1 MGNAKKLLGNKNVVT
16 LLGMILVVV
25 VLYLF
30 YIYNVKTAVDSV
42 SIPIANRNIEPMTEI
57 QASMISKV
65 DVPKAALRGNVI
77 YAESQVTNG
86 MFSGVNSYIP
96 NGSFFYY
103 SSTESA
109 GNIVSKD
116 DLPTAFLYEFDLDKD
131 VVAYS
136 YGVTTMSTYGNSVLP
151 GRYIDV
157 YLRILKDDGSYDV
170 GMLVSNVKVLAVK
183 DGSGRNVFEGVNE
196 TRTPAMI
203 IFGVDSETNYY
214 LRSAENLGEKV
225 DIIIVPNNSANL
237 AENGAPETNM
247 PTSELREYLGK
258 YVEYLPD
265 EAQEEPGT
273 DVVPNEE

>member
-30 YIYNVKTAVDSV
+30 YMYNVKTAVDSV
-42 SIPIANRNIEPMTEI
+42 SITIANRNIEPMTEL

-77 YAESQVTNG
+77 YSENQVTNG
-86 MFSGVNSYIP
+86 KFSGINSYIP

-103 SSTESA
+103 SSEGSS
-109 GNIVSKD
+109 GNIVDKD
-116 DLPTAFLYEFDLDKD
+116 DLPTAFLFEFDLDKD

-136 YGVTTMSTYGNSVLP
+136 YSVTTTTTYSNSVVP
-151 GRYIDV
+151 GNYIDV

-170 GMLVSNVKVLAVK
+170 GKLVSNVKVLAVK
-183 DGSGRNVFEGVNE
+183 DGAGRNVFVETNE
-196 TRTPAMI
+196 QRTPAMI

-214 LRSAENLGEKV
+214 LRSAENLG
-225 DIIIVPNNSANL
+225 
-237 AENGAPETNM
+237 
-247 PTSELREYLGK
+247 
-258 YVEYLPD
+258 
-265 EAQEEPGT
+265 
-273 DVVPNEE
+273 DV